1 MSLLGAFL
9 GVLVALC
16 VEAWTIRAR
25 LRAQSDER
33 PPLPALAGGLLVRL
47 TLLFVGTLLGAF
59 LELWSPI
66 AYLLASASVLLLGE
80 ALAFA
85 LLHRSSSSTTRSPK

>member
-1 MSLLGAFL
+1 MIWLGALLGILTGAS
-9 GVLVALC
+9 

-25 LRAQSDER
+25 LRARRDARS
-33 PPLPALAGGLLVRL
+33 PLAAIVGGFLARIGLL
-47 TLLFVGTLLGAF
+47 LLGTLLGAF
-59 LELWSPI
+59 TGAWSPT

-85 LLHRSSSSTTRSPK
+85 LLRRSSSTTSRPTK